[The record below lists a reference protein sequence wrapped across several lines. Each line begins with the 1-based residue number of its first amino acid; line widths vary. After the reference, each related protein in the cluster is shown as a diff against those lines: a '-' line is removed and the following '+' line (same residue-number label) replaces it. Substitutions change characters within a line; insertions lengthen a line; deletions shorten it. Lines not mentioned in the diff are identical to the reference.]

1 MEHLLLYE
9 NKTDFL
15 EAQENFIMSIY
26 IEKAFINIIIIKV
39 HFYQFKRIETTEKR
53 IGKFVM
59 QCVLLAVDKVFWET
73 LLFITF
79 YRRGRGGDKIKKC
92 CRCVTFH

>member
-39 HFYQFKRIETTEKR
+39 QFYQFKRIETTEIR

-79 YRRGRGGDKIKKC
+79 YRRGRGGDKIK
-92 CRCVTFH
+92 

>member
-9 NKTDFL
+9 NKTDSL

-39 HFYQFKRIETTEKR
+39 QFYQFKRIETTEKR
-53 IGKFVM
+53 IV
-59 QCVLLAVDKVFWET
+59 CYAVCSIGCRQSF
-73 LLFITF
+73 LGNFIIYYF
-79 YRRGRGGDKIKKC
+79 L
-92 CRCVTFH
+92 